1 MCGIRHV
8 LFDYSFLMLMQ
19 IVTSQIAKHYGKY
32 FLPNKL
38 VQHIRKKY
46 IFLFVLY
53 VQRFY

>member
-8 LFDYSFLMLMQ
+8 LFDYSFLMFMQ

-38 VQHIRKKY
+38 VQLIRKKY